1 MVNMAGNSRQTSSTK
16 MSKCNWTNE
25 LVNDLIDLVKE
36 IEVIWNAK
44 AKVYHDKDKRKRRL
58 SCFSIYGRTFSRSI
72 LNVSLLILI

>member
-1 MVNMAGNSRQTSSTK
+1 MVNMVGNSRQTSSNK

-44 AKVYHDKDKRKRRL
+44 AKVYQWSKNFVKESFDKV
-58 SCFSIYGRTFSRSI
+58 F
-72 LNVSLLILI
+72 